1 MSYPQISVSLE
12 DDVHFQVALPG
23 AEEEEEHVTRK
34 RKINRGARARA
45 TKKGGKRAA
54 IKKVIEEEVN
64 EEVIEERK

>member
-1 MSYPQISVSLE
+1 MSLE
-12 DDVHFQVALPG
+12 ADDDFQVALSG
-23 AEEEEEHVTRK
+23 AEEEEEHVTRT
-34 RKINRGARARA
+34 RKTSRGSRARA